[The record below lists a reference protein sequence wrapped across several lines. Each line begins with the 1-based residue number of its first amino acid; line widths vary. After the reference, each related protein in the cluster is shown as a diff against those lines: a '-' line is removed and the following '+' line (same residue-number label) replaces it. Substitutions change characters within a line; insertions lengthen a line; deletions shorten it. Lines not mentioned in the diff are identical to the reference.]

1 MGIALKSDT
10 YMALLLFPQVM
21 SEPKSQCTNRVRYD
35 YSELRPYSTA
45 YLPDFLADRFDVT
58 MEQKR
63 AAARAR
69 WRRPSAIPCRTT
81 APGGVSLRRG
91 KVRYARMPVWMLNT
105 KWQGKVF
112 LFAMNGQTGRLVRCL
127 PMSRAKFWGLFAAIA
142 VPLSA
147 LTLLLVKLLL
157 A

>member
-1 MGIALKSDT
+1 
-10 YMALLLFPQVM
+10 
-21 SEPKSQCTNRVRYD
+21 
-35 YSELRPYSTA
+35 
-45 YLPDFLADRFDVT
+45 
-58 MEQKR
+58 
-63 AAARAR
+63 
-69 WRRPSAIPCRTT
+69 
-81 APGGVSLRRG
+81 
-91 KVRYARMPVWMLNT
+91 MPVWMLNT

-112 LFAMNGQTGRLVRCL
+112 LFAMNGQTGRLVKCL